1 MSSPRTSSSPN
12 TPQIV
17 GLRFQRHDTVRLA
30 TLVGP
35 LLALDDVVLAEFGG
49 QRHLATVCIPSSH
62 LLTAPSSAVQGAI
75 VAVGLASPEVKR
87 ALEEINRAT
96 VDLIRALAG
105 MPTTITRASWS
116 TDFARISVSFAPELP
131 SNLDDVHERIAA
143 AAMAQVVPVGPT
155 SLSLSSVSTRAE
167 CAE

>member
-1 MSSPRTSSSPN
+1 MSSPHTLSGPN

-30 TLVGP
+30 TFVGP
-35 LLALDDVVLAEFGG
+35 LLALNDVVLADFGG

-62 LLTAPSSAVQGAI
+62 LLTAPSSTVRGAI
-75 VAVGLASPEVKR
+75 VAVGLASPEVEH

-96 VDLIRALAG
+96 VDMIRALSG
-105 MPTTITRASWS
+105 MPSTITRASWS
-116 TDFARISVSFAPELP
+116 TDFARISVSFAPERP
-131 SNLDDVHERIAA
+131 ANLDDVHERIAA
-143 AAMAQVVPVGPT
+143 AVMAQVVLVGPT
-155 SLSLSSVSTRAE
+155 TLSLSSVSTRAE